1 MRPSK
6 SSVPSLRWR
15 IVMLDRFATCAAAV
29 LLGAAAAAFLV
40 ACGAPA
46 HDGEVPPH
54 PGDPLTG
61 NTSPSTAIVP
71 HLVGRDAA
79 MIDKLAAAAGVVPM
93 IEYERSAA
101 SRPGTVVRVEP
112 PPGSAIPI
120 GTTITV
126 AVAGTPGT
134 LDELIAADRRSFVGL
149 GADPDGTLVVAVA
162 AGADA
167 DAALRRIEP
176 ALAGRKHRVV
186 RCATSWAELS
196 RLAVKVSRRNDLRRT
211 PGYAIAV
218 DPAACA
224 VRVQGDIPADV
235 AAALRAE
242 YAAAVAVEP
251 GAPGQRLPRT

>member
-1 MRPSK
+1 
-6 SSVPSLRWR
+6 VPEHTG
-15 IVMLDRFATCAAAV
+15 DR
-29 LLGAAAAAFLV
+29 
-40 ACGAPA
+40 
-46 HDGEVPPH
+46 
-54 PGDPLTG
+54 LTG
-61 NTSPSTAIVP
+61 STSPSTAIVP
-71 HLVGRDAA
+71 QLVGRAA
-79 MIDKLAAAAGVVPM
+79 ATIDKVAAAAGVVPM

-101 SRPGTVVRVEP
+101 SRPGTVVRVVP

-126 AVAGTPGT
+126 AVAGTAGT

-162 AGADA
+162 AGADT
-167 DAALRRIEP
+167 DAALRRIERT
-176 ALAGRKHRVV
+176 LAGRKHRVV

-196 RLAVKVSRRNDLRRT
+196 RVAVEVSRRDDLRRT
-211 PGYAIAV
+211 LGYAITV

-224 VRVQGDIPADV
+224 VRVRGDIPADI

-242 YAAAVAVEP
+242 YAAAIAVEP